1 MRDLSRDMDTSFR
14 PAYHG
19 GIVDVYRPHLEDGGS
34 HRPTGRALPDRNPVG
49 VGQGRPRSLRPWS
62 RPPLGPRTGGAV
74 VLSNTFNHTLW
85 FLLNYLLFL

>member
-49 VGQGRPRSLRPWS
+49 VVLRAGRGPFKSFQSYSLVSAELLALSLR
-62 RPPLGPRTGGAV
+62 RT
-74 VLSNTFNHTLW
+74 
-85 FLLNYLLFL
+85 